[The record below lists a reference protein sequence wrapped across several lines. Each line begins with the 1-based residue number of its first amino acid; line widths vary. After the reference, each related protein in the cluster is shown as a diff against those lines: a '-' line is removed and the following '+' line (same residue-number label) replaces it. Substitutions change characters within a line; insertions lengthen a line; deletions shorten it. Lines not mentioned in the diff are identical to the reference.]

1 MQAFSIW
8 TEQRVLMAVVRGPWS
23 DLTARDY
30 VAAYIDAASALTHDD
45 WAHIVYLDDWGLG
58 SPDIEP
64 IIKSLAD
71 WAVKHR
77 LRYFAQVFSPN
88 MVKQYQLNR
97 MLISDLGTC
106 EKRTFAQEADA
117 FVWLNE
123 MGFSTDSNGAMAK
136 RA

>member
-64 IIKSLAD
+64 IIKNLAD
-71 WAVKHR
+71 WAVRNR

-106 EKRTFAQEADA
+106 EKRTYAQEADA
-117 FVWLNE
+117 FAWLNE
-123 MGFSTDSNGAMAK
+123 MGFITDSNGAMAK

>member
-30 VAAYIDAASALTHDD
+30 VAAYTAAASALIHDD

-64 IIKSLAD
+64 IIKNLAD
-71 WAVKHR
+71 WAVRNR

-106 EKRTFAQEADA
+106 EKRTYAQEADA
-117 FVWLNE
+117 FAWLQE
-123 MGFSTDSNGAMAK
+123 MGFSTNNTGAMVK

>member
-1 MQAFSIW
+1 MPAFTLW
-8 TEQRVLMAVVRGPWS
+8 TEQQVLLAVVRGPWS
-23 DLTARDY
+23 DLIARDY
-30 VAAYIDAASALTHDD
+30 AEAYRHAVQPLLNRD

-64 IIKSLAD
+64 IIKNLAD
-71 WAVKHR
+71 WAVTNR

-97 MLISDLGTC
+97 MLISNLGTC
-106 EKRTFAQEADA
+106 EKRTFAHEADA
-117 FVWLNE
+117 FGWLNE
-123 MGFSTDSNGAMAK
+123 LGFATDSKAPLAK